1 MLLQDFQTI
10 TINFYLPL
18 DLHPGAFKAQIKATD
33 AREQAA
39 DRQHSFP
46 HRQRKFMCRI
56 AAGLGVL
63 DVAAQQAMFLYHGL
77 HVRKVYDQ
85 LFDHQP
91 VASRTLHRASVAR
104 VYTDARTP
112 VTA

>member
-10 TINFYLPL
+10 RINFNLPL
-18 DLHPGAFKAQIKATD
+18 DLHPSAFKAQIKATD

-46 HRQRKFMCRI
+46 HRQRKFMRRV

-63 DVAAQQAMFLYHGL
+63 DVAAQQAMFLYHRL

-91 VASRTLHRASVAR
+91 VASRTLHTASLCGSPRQLAP
-104 VYTDARTP
+104 AGAP
-112 VTA
+112 